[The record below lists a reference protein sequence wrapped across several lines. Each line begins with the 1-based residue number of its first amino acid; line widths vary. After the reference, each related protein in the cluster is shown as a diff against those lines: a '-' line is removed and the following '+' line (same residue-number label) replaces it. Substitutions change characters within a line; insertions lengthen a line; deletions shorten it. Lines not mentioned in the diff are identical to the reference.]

1 MLAHPAGSAAGDARP
16 QGRVNS
22 RRSAQRTAGPTEV
35 ALCQKNASYGTGS
48 ADSPGHQGSAAEQG
62 ARDSYGWGGPQSC
75 PPPMPPGGGW
85 SLDRRVNMGTVLSV
99 ITSLAVVISLVVT
112 LATRLEVVEDRLAS
126 LEHALGEARS
136 TAVKVERIDERVD
149 SIRRILEEIK
159 DELRDR

>member
-1 MLAHPAGSAAGDARP
+1 
-16 QGRVNS
+16 
-22 RRSAQRTAGPTEV
+22 
-35 ALCQKNASYGTGS
+35 
-48 ADSPGHQGSAAEQG
+48 
-62 ARDSYGWGGPQSC
+62 
-75 PPPMPPGGGW
+75 MPPGGGW